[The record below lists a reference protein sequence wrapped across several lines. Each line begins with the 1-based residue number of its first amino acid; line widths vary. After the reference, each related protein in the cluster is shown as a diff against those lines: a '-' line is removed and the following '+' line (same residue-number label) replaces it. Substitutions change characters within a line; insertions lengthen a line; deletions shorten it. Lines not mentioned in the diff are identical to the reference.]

1 MQFLLVKGMDDSNLG
16 THSSL
21 PRSVSP
27 LLLTFALNSR
37 QTSHPQTPSD
47 LTLLKSL
54 LRSLSWWIKRESGE
68 DVGSSGVRRQN
79 LAPLRG
85 LAAL

>member
-1 MQFLLVKGMDDSNLG
+1 M
-16 THSSL
+16 
-21 PRSVSP
+21 PRSGSPFPSSVSP

-68 DVGSSGVRRQN
+68 DVESSGVRRQN